1 MGACNMEG
9 DMTNDRVLL
18 NIHKAFLRLFLVF
31 ISTLGNINSYLWGN
45 GHTWGKD
52 KDRSKR
58 EDGLR
63 GD

>member
-1 MGACNMEG
+1 
-9 DMTNDRVLL
+9 MTNDRVLL